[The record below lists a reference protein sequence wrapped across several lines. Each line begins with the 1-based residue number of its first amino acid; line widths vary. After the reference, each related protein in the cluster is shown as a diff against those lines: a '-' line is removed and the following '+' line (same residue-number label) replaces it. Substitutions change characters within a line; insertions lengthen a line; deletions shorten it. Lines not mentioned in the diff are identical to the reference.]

1 VKNNNDGI
9 ERLSQP
15 IFNIPIGPVWANIG
29 RMTIT
34 VTVGDILIAVG
45 AVTSAII
52 LAAAAINHTAA

>member
-1 VKNNNDGI
+1 
-9 ERLSQP
+9 
-15 IFNIPIGPVWANIG
+15 
-29 RMTIT
+29 MTIT